1 MILILEKDI
10 MSILV
15 QARKAELGGGYPM
28 SDRAMMD
35 QVVSRY
41 CIPSR
46 VVNALTWYQS
56 LLSSA
61 LAMKLP
67 HPVLLG

>member
-46 VVNALTWYQS
+46 VVNALT
-56 LLSSA
+56 
-61 LAMKLP
+61 
-67 HPVLLG
+67 